1 MQKEYDL
8 LVVGGG
14 INGTGIARDG
24 AGRGYKVLLC
34 EQSDLASG
42 TSSASS
48 KLIHGG
54 LRYLEK
60 YEFHL
65 VRESL
70 SEREVL
76 WHTAPHLVRP
86 LRFVLPHHADLRPAL
101 VLRLGLFVYDH
112 LGGRKRLPP
121 TRTVHLRNE
130 STGEPLDDRYTLGYE
145 YSDCCVDDARMVAL
159 AAIDAQEHGADI
171 MTRTRFLDARRQ
183 GDRWVADL
191 GMGDGSVQQLRTRA
205 IVNAAGPWVMPVAET
220 LQSLRTGSR
229 VALVKGSHIVV
240 RKLYDGAQ
248 AYTLQ
253 NGDGRV
259 VFMIPYEHD
268 FTLIGTTDVPFSV
281 DPASVVISAEEVEY
295 LCRTVNG
302 YLKQQVQPADVVWS
316 YAGVRPL
323 YDDGSND
330 PSAITREY
338 TLELSGRRGEAPLLT
353 VFGGKITTF
362 RRLAE
367 EAMDKLDKALR
378 RRVRPW
384 TRGACLPGG
393 DIPEPGFGAWLP
405 QVAAQYSFVPPA
417 TLYRLARA
425 YGTRINRVLG
435 HAKQM
440 DDLGR
445 DFGGGLT
452 EAELDYLM
460 AVEWARS
467 SEDVLWRRS
476 KLGLHLDAA
485 AQEDVRRYIQTNVER
500 FAAGAVDRS
509 SVATDP
515 LARPFA

>member
-1 MQKEYDL
+1 MQREYDL
-8 LVVGGG
+8 LVIGGG

-24 AGRGYKVLLC
+24 AGRGYEVLLC
-34 EQSDLASG
+34 EQGDLASG

-76 WHTAPHLVRP
+76 WRAAPHVVRP

-101 VLRLGLFVYDH
+101 MLRLGLFVYDH

-121 TRTVHLRNE
+121 TRTVRLRNDAA
-130 STGEPLDDRYTLGYE
+130 GEPLDDRYTLGYE
-145 YSDCCVDDARMVAL
+145 YSDCWVDDARMVVL
-159 AAIDAQEHGADI
+159 AAIDAREHGADI

-183 GDRWVADL
+183 DGSWLAYL
-191 GMGDGSVQQLRTRA
+191 GMEDGDVQQVRARA

-220 LQSLRTGSR
+220 LQSRSAGSS
-229 VALVKGSHIVV
+229 VVLVKGSHIVV
-240 RKLYDGAQ
+240 RKLYDGPQ

-253 NGDGRV
+253 GGDGRV

-268 FTLIGTTDVPFSV
+268 FTLIGTTDVPFSA
-281 DPASVVISAEEVEY
+281 DPAGVVISVEEVDY
-295 LCRTVNG
+295 LCRTVSG
-302 YLKQQVQPADVVWS
+302 YLKKPVQPADVVWS
-316 YAGVRPL
+316 YAGIRPL

-330 PSAITREY
+330 PSAITRDY
-338 TLELSGRRGEAPLLT
+338 TLELSGRRGQAPLLT
-353 VFGGKITTF
+353 VYGGKITTF

-367 EAMDKLDKALR
+367 EAMSKLDKALGQHA
-378 RRVRPW
+378 RPW
-384 TRGACLPGG
+384 TRAAPLPGG
-393 DIPEPGFGAWLP
+393 DIPEPGFDAWLL
-405 QVAAQYSFVPPA
+405 QVAAQYPFGPPA
-417 TLYRLARA
+417 TLHRLARA
-425 YGTRINRVLG
+425 YGTRIDRVLG
-435 HAKQM
+435 NAKHM

-460 AVEWARS
+460 AAEWACT

-485 AQEDVRRYIQTNVER
+485 AQDEVRRYIDTHGER
-500 FAAGAVDRS
+500 LAA
-509 SVATDP
+509 SVANT
-515 LARPFA
+515 ASSCAGSAHSIA